1 MKPTNKLTDTLRM
14 LPLVS
19 RDYVKLIDRY
29 LIPYQLNSSLYYYIV
44 KLYEFGD
51 LPQDR
56 LVQLTGVNASNVT
69 RAIQKLSD
77 LNYLAK
83 KENPE
88 DRRGFLISLTT
99 EGKKMYPII
108 SDCLIKIQSE
118 FLAPLTKEEQHQFV
132 NIINRLA
139 DFKNYLDASE
149 AEQTIKSSD

>member
-1 MKPTNKLTDTLRM
+1 MEANNERIDSLKK
-14 LPLVS
+14 LPLIS

-56 LVQLTGVNASNVT
+56 LVQLTGINASNVT

-77 LNYLAK
+77 LNYLTK

-88 DRRGFLISLTT
+88 DRRGFLLSLTD

-108 SDCLIKIQSE
+108 KECLKKVHNE
-118 FLAPLTKEEQHQFV
+118 FLAPLSKEEQQLF
-132 NIINRLA
+132 IEFIDRLA
-139 DFKNYLDASE
+139 K
-149 AEQTIKSSD
+149 

>member
-1 MKPTNKLTDTLRM
+1 MEANNERIDSLKK
-14 LPLVS
+14 LPLIS

-56 LVQLTGVNASNVT
+56 LVQLTGINASNVT

-77 LNYLAK
+77 LNYLTK

-88 DRRGFLISLTT
+88 DRRGFLLSLTD
-99 EGKKMYPII
+99 EGKKLYPII
-108 SDCLIKIQSE
+108 KECLKKVHNE
-118 FLAPLTKEEQHQFV
+118 FLAPLSKEEQQLF
-132 NIINRLA
+132 IEFIDRLA
-139 DFKNYLDASE
+139 K
-149 AEQTIKSSD
+149 

>member
-1 MKPTNKLTDTLRM
+1 MESENERIDSLKR

-19 RDYVKLIDRY
+19 RDYIRLIDRY

-56 LVQLTGVNASNVT
+56 LVQLTGINASNVT

-77 LNYLAK
+77 LGYLTK

-88 DRRGFLISLTT
+88 DRRGFLLSLTT
-99 EGKKMYPII
+99 EGEKMYPVIKE
-108 SDCLIKIQSE
+108 CLKKVHDE
-118 FLAPLTKEEQHQFV
+118 FLAPLTKKEQQLFIE
-132 NIINRLA
+132 IIDRLA
-139 DFKNYLDASE
+139 N
-149 AEQTIKSSD
+149 